1 MIPDRE
7 REALMRL
14 TMCAREECI
23 MCKYHKECDFDFQYE
38 LATESMNILANA
50 LRKTEPNS
58 SEKPNNCEDCIWS
71 VCNYNKAFEDE
82 PQNHSGEVTEMV
94 KDELSVCDLC
104 GIKNKGIPCGTEPR
118 VCSKAISRAEQIE
131 PRPETHDLR
140 INTHAC
146 IEDKLQT
153 IAEDINRRVKNAYR
167 SCDMAEDEPSMEMS
181 GVLTLTEESSNEL
194 FRVLEEQDKAY
205 INDVL
210 DGKCGFTIKSAD
222 GRSVELVPTQN
233 KRNQRVQS
241 VEACDMCCIQTEVGC
256 EPTDCPWR

>member
-1 MIPDRE
+1 MILELE

-14 TMCAREECI
+14 TMCARGECQ
-23 MCKYHKECDFDFQYE
+23 MCIYQPKNDFCYDR
-38 LATESMNILANA
+38 ATECMHTLAEA
-50 LRKTEPNS
+50 LRS
-58 SEKPNNCEDCIWS
+58 R
-71 VCNYNKAFEDE
+71 
-82 PQNHSGEVTEMV
+82 QGE
-94 KDELSVCDLC
+94 LGVCDLC

-118 VCSKAISRAEQIE
+118 VCSKAISEAERVE
-131 PRPETHDLR
+131 PQLETHD
-140 INTHAC
+140 IHTDTHAC
-146 IEDKLQT
+146 VKDEQQTDYKRWTTKAQT

-167 SCDMAEDEPSMEMS
+167 ECGMAEDELPMEMS

-210 DGKCGFTIKSAD
+210 DGKCGFTIKSTD

-233 KRNQRVQS
+233 KRSQRVQS

-256 EPTDCPWR
+256 EQTDCPWR

>member
-1 MIPDRE
+1 MKELELHKSLIKEITDR
-7 REALMRL
+7 AND
-14 TMCAREECI
+14 
-23 MCKYHKECDFDFQYE
+23 KYYDTK
-38 LATESMNILANA
+38 LIANA
-50 LRKTEPNS
+50 VYWILEQMTDR
-58 SEKPNNCEDCIWS
+58 
-71 VCNYNKAFEDE
+71 
-82 PQNHSGEVTEMV
+82 
-94 KDELSVCDLC
+94 KDE
-104 GIKNKGIPCGTEPR
+104 
-118 VCSKAISRAEQIE
+118 
-131 PRPETHDLR
+131 
-140 INTHAC
+140 
-146 IEDKLQT
+146 LQT

-167 SCDMAEDEPSMEMS
+167 SCGMAEDEPSMEMS